1 MIRVTYVS
9 SQEDLC
15 QASSAGFREVLIG
28 HPRLSRFGGVQ
39 TELLLELLAAARS
52 LDLRPILDWD
62 VLMTQADFQAATTLL
77 EQLPLEKFSAV
88 RVQDPGALEW
98 LIQHPKKPILQ
109 LNLETGNP
117 NLTGIQRWCDY
128 GGSRLDRI
136 ILSSQISKS
145 TLDKIVKS
153 VSVPVELLGL
163 GPILLLYTPR
173 HLLSNQIKNLGDPL
187 LSSSEMPQLE
197 AVASSEESSHRGF
210 RVRET
215 PRGTLFFH
223 AKDYSLLDQVQ
234 ELFELGIAAF
244 RVDFRLQDGPPLLE
258 SVAEILDAGEAEF
271 RSGLAESNTHH
282 QPSQNQDECR
292 PLWLTLANRFHDSY
306 PNRVTRCF
314 FQANHTDVLFKKLKN
329 TRVQREDRDYVGEI
343 IEISKNQHLILS
355 ILGKAVTLT
364 LGQKLR
370 MITPTGQ
377 ETTYEVTRLQNLNKV
392 DVPHLKTGD
401 FAVLHYAKLIPPK
414 TAVYLA
420 EESTH

>member
-1 MIRVTYVS
+1 MIRVTYANS
-9 SQEDLC
+9 HQDLHR
-15 QASSAGFREVLIG
+15 ASSAGFREILLG
-28 HPRLSRFGGVQ
+28 HPQLSRFGGVQ
-39 TELLLELLAAARS
+39 TELLLELVAAAQS
-52 LDLRPILDWD
+52 MDLRPILDWD
-62 VLMTQADFQAATTLL
+62 VLMTQTDFHAATTLL
-77 EQLPLEKFSAV
+77 EQLPLDKFSAV
-88 RVQDPGALEW
+88 RVQDPGAFEW
-98 LIQHPKKPILQ
+98 LLQHQKKPLIQ

-128 GGSRLDRI
+128 GRTRLDRI
-136 ILSSQISKS
+136 LLSSQISKS
-145 TLDKIVKS
+145 TLKKIVKA
-153 VSVPVELLGL
+153 VTVPIELLGL

-173 HLLSNQIKNLGDPL
+173 HLLSNQIRHLGEPSL
-187 LSSSEMPQLE
+187 LSGQTSPLA

-223 AKDYSLLDQVQ
+223 AKDYSLLDQLQ
-234 ELFELGIAAF
+234 ELLELGIAAF
-244 RVDFRLQDGPPLLE
+244 RVDFRLQDGSALLE
-258 SVAEILDAGEAEF
+258 KVAEILDAGEAQF
-271 RSGLAESNTHH
+271 RSNSTGADFRYLTTEN
-282 QPSQNQDECR
+282 DEQLR
-292 PLWLTLANRFHDSY
+292 PLWLALANHFHDSY
-306 PNRVTRCF
+306 PTRVTRCF

-343 IEISKNQHLILS
+343 TEISKNQHLILS

-364 LGQKLR
+364 PGQKLK

-377 ETTYEVTRLQNLNKV
+377 ETFYEVTRLQNLDKM

-420 EESTH
+420 EESIH